1 MEGISEISI
10 DVLINMINLAKI
22 ELSVKTHQDFEYL
35 HFYFDD
41 TNRIELLF
49 LYRDKHY
56 RIEVVITED
65 KYLNYSFYEDGSSSE
80 EYKRWLEIV
89 FKNDYGIII

>member
-1 MEGISEISI
+1 MESISEISI

-65 KYLNYSFYEDGSSSE
+65 EYLNYSFYEDGSSSE
-80 EYKRWLEIV
+80 EYKRWLDIV

>member
-1 MEGISEISI
+1 MGDVIKLSI
-10 DVLINMINLAKI
+10 NVLIDMISLAKI
-22 ELSVKTHQDFEYL
+22 ELSVKTHHDFEDL

-56 RIEVVITED
+56 RVEVVITED
-65 KYLNYSFYEDGSSSE
+65 KYLDYSFNQDGSSSE
-80 EYKRWLEIV
+80 EYKRWLDIV

>member
-1 MEGISEISI
+1 MKEMSELSI
-10 DVLINMINLAKI
+10 DILIDMINLAKT

-41 TNRIELLF
+41 INRIELLF
-49 LYRDKHY
+49 LYRDKNY
-56 RIEVVITED
+56 RVEVVITED
-65 KYLNYSFYEDGSSSE
+65 KYLDYSFYQDGSSSD
-80 EYKRWLEIV
+80 EYKKWLDIV